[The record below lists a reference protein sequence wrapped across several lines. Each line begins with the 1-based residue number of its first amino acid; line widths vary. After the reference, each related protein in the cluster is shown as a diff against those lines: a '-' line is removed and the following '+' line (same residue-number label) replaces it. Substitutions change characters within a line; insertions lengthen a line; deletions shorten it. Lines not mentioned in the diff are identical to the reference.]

1 MPAKGAAKR
10 HPPAVQRAIVPAA
23 SDHSAVGAA
32 PTSQH
37 CPTAGA
43 KGGLFCGPAST
54 TGWTSASSRVSA
66 SLCVTS
72 FCACAAASRGSWK
85 RAVVGRSV
93 IGAFLSGH
101 RDNQRR
107 RQREIAPLADGERR
121 ARRKR
126 RKRRRIEGKRCPA
139 ARKSAVKG

>member
-54 TGWTSASSRVSA
+54 TGWPSATSRVRDR
-66 SLCVTS
+66 TS
-72 FCACAAASRGSWK
+72 DVEGKSCADRVDRG
-85 RAVVGRSV
+85 GRST
-93 IGAFLSGH
+93 IH
-101 RDNQRR
+101 KKNPNYK
-107 RQREIAPLADGERR
+107 IK
-121 ARRKR
+121 KR
-126 RKRRRIEGKRCPA
+126 
-139 ARKSAVKG
+139 